1 MILWKHLFKQ
11 LNKPTSYVMQFY
23 HTTVSRQKLKLT
35 LKRQDHSSLW
45 ISWPVDIKRN
55 VA

>member
-23 HTTVSRQKLKLT
+23 HTTFSITSKIEAYLEKTR
-35 LKRQDHSSLW
+35 S
-45 ISWPVDIKRN
+45 
-55 VA
+55 